1 MAYDEVQIEDTP
13 EFDVAEERLMFE
25 EHMRNL
31 ALWTDEDIERFNAA
45 HPE

>member
-1 MAYDEVQIEDTP
+1 MFDEIQIEDTP
-13 EFDVAEERLMFE
+13 EFDIAEERVMFE

-31 ALWTDEDIERFNAA
+31 AYWTDEDIERFNED